1 MRASEDVCFHILV
14 VNVCFCFGESPACT
28 RGLGVGRRCATP
40 CFDNLSMSMS
50 VAFHGDLCSYTY
62 TRVNR
67 KVLRQMKVFD
77 FSFFF
82 SSGFFIPQKYT
93 TQNKRD
99 LDFSV

>member
-1 MRASEDVCFHILV
+1 MYA
-14 VNVCFCFGESPACT
+14 
-28 RGLGVGRRCATP
+28 GVGAGGRCATP

-82 SSGFFIPQKYT
+82 HQVFSSLKNIQLKT
-93 TQNKRD
+93 KEI
-99 LDFSV
+99 